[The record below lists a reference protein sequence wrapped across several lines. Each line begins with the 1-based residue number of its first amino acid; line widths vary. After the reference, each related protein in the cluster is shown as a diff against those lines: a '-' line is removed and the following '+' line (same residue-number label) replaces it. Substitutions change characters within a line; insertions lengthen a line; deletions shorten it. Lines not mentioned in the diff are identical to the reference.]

1 MPDATR
7 FPFLSI
13 VFFPYASSIISEHAI
28 ARARKMSEQVSDGF
42 SASNNEQRHGESRYS
57 NQRADGRSAAS
68 IAIGGR
74 FRMSALGAARSPRLA
89 KKEGTIVGC
98 SRLNSSIRVL
108 FDGSKSPISLHRDYV
123 EQLTSDLE

>member
-1 MPDATR
+1 MREQARED
-7 FPFLSI
+7 FC
-13 VFFPYASSIISEHAI
+13 AST
-28 ARARKMSEQVSDGF
+28 
-42 SASNNEQRHGESRYS
+42 NEQRHSESQNS
-57 NQRADGRSAAS
+57 NLGTVRLSRAP
-68 IAIGGR
+68 IAIGAR

-123 EQLTSDLE
+123 EQIISDSE